1 MHSVAP
7 SAGSS
12 RPPDPNAEAVPML
25 PVDSLTLIDIAAL
38 TSTTEPTPTS
48 PQNTTNPLTALQ
60 NTIRAQLRQ
69 VLGLG
74 QSNNANSR
82 PPQTPNSSPQQSSH
96 LPNLNNLDDQVRAQI
111 IQLLS
116 QAQGLQGLNL
126 QNSLNNSIHSTDNN
140 SRTPLLHA
148 LDLSQQDAT
157 SQNQAMLQSI
167 RAAIVASQNST
178 NPLPVSNTPVNFAR
192 ASLNLEINPI
202 LLGSSRAQTRED
214 YIFLADC
221 SFRAHRHDE
230 LLAHVRAFLT
240 VLEPRRDLV
249 KDERY
254 FIAVAYKDSIR
265 GIRDAWR
272 KVKKS
277 EIDEKD
283 AFKLRVSSKVR
294 FLFKK

>member
-1 MHSVAP
+1 MF
-7 SAGSS
+7 
-12 RPPDPNAEAVPML
+12 

-38 TSTTEPTPTS
+38 TGTAVEPT

-74 QSNNANSR
+74 QSNNR
-82 PPQTPNSSPQQSSH
+82 PPAPVSPPPPPQPISPPNT
-96 LPNLNNLDDQVRAQI
+96 LNLSNLDEQVRAQI

-126 QNSLNNSIHSTDNN
+126 QNSLNHSIQSVDNN

-157 SQNQAMLQSI
+157 SQNQAMLQSV
-167 RAAIVASQNST
+167 RAAIEASFQQAQSSQNV
-178 NPLPVSNTPVNFAR
+178 PPVSNTPANFAR

-202 LLGSSRAQTRED
+202 LLGSTQAQTRED

-221 SFRAHRHDE
+221 SFRAHRHEE

-240 VLEPRRDLV
+240 VMEQRRDLV

-254 FIAVAYKDSIR
+254 FIAVAYKDTIR

-272 KVKKS
+272 KVKKTEAGRKTPS
-277 EIDEKD
+277 S
-283 AFKLRVSSKVR
+283 FVYRVR
-294 FLFKK
+294 